1 MNLRSARI
9 STGLVSILAF
19 GLALGLG
26 SAASPRQA
34 KGAPAVNP
42 SGTYR
47 IDGQHSTVL
56 FKIKHMNTSWT
67 FGRFD
72 NVTGNFTLNTAS
84 PEKSTVSVEVAA
96 DSVDTGVK
104 GRDDHLKSDSFFDAV
119 QFPMV
124 SFSSKSVKKAGEGK
138 YTVEGELSLHGVK
151 KPLTVEFEQVG
162 VSDSPKMGVRAG
174 FFGTFSVKRSD
185 FGMKYGLDGS
195 VGDDVQL
202 TISIEGIQ
210 TDAGAK

>member
-1 MNLRSARI
+1 MNLRIARV
-9 STGLVSILAF
+9 SFGLVSILAF
-19 GLALGLG
+19 GLALGLA
-26 SAASPRQA
+26 SAVSPGQA
-34 KGAPAVNP
+34 KGGATPNL
-42 SGTYR
+42 SGSYR
-47 IDGQHSTVL
+47 IDGGHSTVM

-67 FGRFD
+67 LGRFD

-119 QFPMV
+119 QFPSV
-124 SFSSKSVKKAGEGK
+124 SFASKSVKKAGEGK
-138 YTVEGELSLHGVK
+138 YTVEGDLSLHGVK

-162 VSDSPKMGVRAG
+162 FSDSPKMGFRLG
-174 FFGTFSVKRSD
+174 FFGTFTVKRSD
-185 FGMKYGLDGS
+185 FGMKYGLDGM
-195 VGDDVQL
+195 VGDDVQM

>member
-1 MNLRSARI
+1 MNPRI
-9 STGLVSILAF
+9 ALISIGLVST
-19 GLALGLG
+19 LALGLG

-34 KGAPAVNP
+34 KGAPTPNL

-47 IDGQHSTVL
+47 VDGGHSTVM

-72 NVTGNFTLNTAS
+72 SVAGAFTLNTAS
-84 PEKSTVSVEVAA
+84 PDKSTVSVEVAA
-96 DSVDTGVK
+96 ESIDTGLK
-104 GRDDHLKSDSFFDAV
+104 PRDDHLKSDAFFDAI
-119 QFPMV
+119 QFPAV
-124 SFSSKSVKKAGEGK
+124 SFVSKSVKKSGEGK

-162 VSDSPKMGVRAG
+162 FSDSPKMGVRAG

-185 FGMKYGLDGS
+185 FGMKYMLEG

-202 TISIEGIQ
+202 TISIEGVQ